1 MVESD
6 KLGMESANLNSARY
20 STIGFIIIEYDF
32 TSRMNQ
38 EIHRRR
44 YLAGV
49 TAGSV
54 GTFALSTEISRA
66 VGNSWAQPNEP
77 QFSDDYKK
85 GWSRGTFN
93 QPVTSNTIT
102 EIQTRILDNV
112 KESTD
117 KDGAVV
123 IDPDAEPNAR
133 NKNKKRILGFA
144 FKWRDSSAHIYAYE
158 EPEVYGYRQLS
169 TEQKRKEEK
178 NAHNKIQEF
187 VNNGGE
193 D

>member
-1 MVESD
+1 VD
-6 KLGMESANLNSARY
+6 KNISKQYELINGQKIN
-20 STIGFIIIEYDF
+20 
-32 TSRMNQ
+32 
-38 EIHRRR
+38 RRR

-54 GTFALSTEISRA
+54 GTIALSTGISRGA
-66 VGNSWAQPNEP
+66 SDDRDQPNEP
-77 QFSDDYKK
+77 QFSDENKK
-85 GWSRGTFN
+85 GWSIGTFN

-102 EIQTRILDNV
+102 EIQTRVLDNI

-117 KDGAVV
+117 QDGAIVV
-123 IDPDAEPNAR
+123 DPDAEPNAHDA
-133 NKNKKRILGFA
+133 NKKRILGFG
-144 FKWRDSSAHIYAYE
+144 FKWIDGSAHIQVCE
-158 EPEVYGYRQLS
+158 EPEVYGPWQL
-169 TEQKRKEEK
+169 TAEQKRKEEK